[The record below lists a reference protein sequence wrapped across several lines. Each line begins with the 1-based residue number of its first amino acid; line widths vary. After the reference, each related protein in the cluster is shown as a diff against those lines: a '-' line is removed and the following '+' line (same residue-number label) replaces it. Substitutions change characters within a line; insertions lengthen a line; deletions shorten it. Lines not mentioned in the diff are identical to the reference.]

1 MLTNEN
7 KMLRNEIG
15 ILRAA
20 DDSNNNKHFKGTIV
34 LYNNIDELH
43 KLTQKVQQLMVENQN
58 LRFEIDSL
66 KAHEKYHQAQNRV
79 HSIFG
84 DTNIQD
90 DYNRN
95 KINLELA
102 EQKIKELES
111 DTYQRKSRGSTDSHN
126 QDVYNMYINKLSE

>member
-20 DDSNNNKHFKGTIV
+20 DDSNNNKHFK
-34 LYNNIDELH
+34 DELH